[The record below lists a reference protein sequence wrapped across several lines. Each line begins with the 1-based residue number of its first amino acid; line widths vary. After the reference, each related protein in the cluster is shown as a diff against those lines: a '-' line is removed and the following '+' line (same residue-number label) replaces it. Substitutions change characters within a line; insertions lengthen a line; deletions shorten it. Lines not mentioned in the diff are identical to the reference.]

1 MTNMKTWNVLK
12 VRMEKIEGAIKE
24 YKKITKEKERW
35 RLILI
40 RIIVKVKFL
49 AKQNLA
55 FRGKM
60 KNSIK
65 ITMIIS

>member
-1 MTNMKTWNVLK
+1 M
-12 VRMEKIEGAIKE
+12 IKDYE
-24 YKKITKEKERW
+24 KITKAKERW

-40 RIIVKVKFL
+40 RIIVEVKFL
-49 AKQNLA
+49 AKRNFA

-60 KNSIK
+60 KNFIK

>member
-1 MTNMKTWNVLK
+1 M
-12 VRMEKIEGAIKE
+12 IKD